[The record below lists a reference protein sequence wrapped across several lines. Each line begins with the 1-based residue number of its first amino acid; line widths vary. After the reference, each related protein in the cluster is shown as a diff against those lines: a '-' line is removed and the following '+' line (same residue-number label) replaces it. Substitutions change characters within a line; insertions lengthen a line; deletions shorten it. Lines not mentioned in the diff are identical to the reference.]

1 MDSLKPYR
9 RLLLFF
15 LLVLLAAPVGA
26 GATAGTDRP
35 GLIPDLFVSMPVSE
49 HPTYALVVEKKSQQL
64 TLFKYDGQF
73 EVIKTMKCS
82 TGKARGDKKVSG
94 DKKTP
99 VGAYFFTREFSDQE
113 LAPLYGTR
121 AFPIDYPSLMDRR
134 EGRNG
139 YAIWMHGTNRPLKDR
154 DSNGCI
160 ALVNRDIDKL
170 SEYISLKD
178 TPILIAEKID
188 YKPYAR
194 AQSEDAAVR
203 KFLAAWNNALATGTY
218 HDYLA
223 HYDAQ
228 YLPDI
233 SWWMQ
238 WLKTRRPSPP
248 ATGVIATRLDYLGI
262 YKHRE
267 LYVAMFDQRLSV
279 GDIDALAGRRK
290 IYIADIEGDPRIVGD
305 TFMAAE
311 DALSKQPGG
320 YPLVAAAR
328 TLRSR
333 HSGDEAI
340 AQLVD
345 RWLAA
350 WSGKDI
356 KAYGDC
362 YSTHFRSKRMDKQK
376 WLAYKD
382 RLNRTY
388 SFIHVTGEHIK
399 ILRDQDRAT
408 VTLYQNY
415 ASNAMQA
422 KGIKTLSLRLEDGKW
437 KIFRET
443 FRKN

>member
-1 MDSLKPYR
+1 M
-9 RLLLFF
+9 LLIS
-15 LLVLLAAPVGA
+15 LLVLLVAPVGA
-26 GATAGTDRP
+26 GAASGSDRP
-35 GLIPDLFVSMPVSE
+35 GLIPDLFVSMPASE
-49 HPTYALVVEKKSQQL
+49 RPTYALVVEKKSQQL

-73 EVIKTMKCS
+73 EVIETMKCS
-82 TGKARGDKKVSG
+82 TGKARGDKKISG

-121 AFPIDYPSLMDRR
+121 AFPIDYPNLMDRR

-160 ALVNRDIDKL
+160 ALVNQDIDKL

-203 KFLAAWNNALATGTY
+203 KFLAAWSNALATGTY

-238 WLKTRRPSPP
+238 WLNTRRPSPS

-267 LYVAMFDQRLSV
+267 LYVAIFDQRLSV
-279 GDIDALAGRRK
+279 GAIDALAGRRK
-290 IYIADIEGDPRIVGD
+290 IFIADIEGNPRIVGD
-305 TFMAAE
+305 TFMAA
-311 DALSKQPGG
+311 DGAQPKQTGG

-340 AQLVD
+340 AQLID

-362 YSTHFRSKRMDKQK
+362 YAQHFRSKRMDKQK
-376 WLAYKD
+376 WLAYKE
-382 RLNRTY
+382 RLNKTY
-388 SFIHVTGEHIK
+388 SFIHVTGENIK
-399 ILRDQDRAT
+399 IFRDQDRAT
-408 VTLYQNY
+408 VTLFQTY
-415 ASNAMQA
+415 ASNAIKA